1 MVKNSP
7 ANAGVLS
14 LIPGLGRSPGEGNGN
29 PLQCSCLENFM
40 DRGAWRA
47 TVHGITKS
55 QKRLSDLLSLLT
67 AIYVF
72 VYYKAIKRYLC
83 NICVDNDGGV
93 DTIIFAF
100 KLLTKRLEETRNTPL
115 CPNV

>member
-1 MVKNSP
+1 
-7 ANAGVLS
+7 
-14 LIPGLGRSPGEGNGN
+14 
-29 PLQCSCLENFM
+29 M

-83 NICVDNDGGV
+83 NIWVDNDGGV
-93 DTIIFAF
+93 NTIIFAF

>member
-1 MVKNSP
+1 M
-7 ANAGVLS
+7 GW
-14 LIPGLGRSPGEGNGN
+14 ED
-29 PLQCSCLENFM
+29 PLEKGMATHSSIL
-40 DRGAWRA
+40 AWRIPW
-47 TVHGITKS
+47 TEEPGGLVYGISKS
-55 QKRLSDLLSLLT
+55 RKQLSDLLSLLT

-93 DTIIFAF
+93 DTIIFAL
-100 KLLTKRLEETRNTPL
+100 KLLTKRLEETSNTPL